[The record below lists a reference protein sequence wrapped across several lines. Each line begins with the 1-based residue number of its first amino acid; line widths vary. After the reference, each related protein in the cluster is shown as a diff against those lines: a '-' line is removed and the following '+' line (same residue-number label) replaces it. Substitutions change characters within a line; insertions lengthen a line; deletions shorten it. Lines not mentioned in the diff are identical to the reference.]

1 VLTLTPYDMW
11 RRAHAIHHASTGN
24 LDRRGIGDIDTLTVR
39 EYRALSRWQQLRYRL
54 YRHPAVMFGI
64 GPTYLF
70 VFRNRLPIGFF
81 RDGWQPWLS
90 TMATNAAIAAV
101 IAVVIWF
108 VGVGPFLLVHLPT
121 MVLAASIGVWL
132 FYVQHQ
138 FADTVWAENENWNWH
153 TAALHGSSHY
163 DLPGVLRWFTANF
176 GVHHVPHLCS
186 QIPFYRLP
194 EVLREYPE
202 LFATGRLTLLQSLRC
217 TPLVLWDEGRQ
228 KLVSF
233 RDSRRSDRG
242 EAH

>member
-1 VLTLTPYDMW
+1 
-11 RRAHAIHHASTGN
+11 
-24 LDRRGIGDIDTLTVR
+24 
-39 EYRALSRWQQLRYRL
+39 
-54 YRHPAVMFGI
+54 MFGI

-81 RDGWQPWLS
+81 RGGWQPWLS

-138 FADTVWAENENWNWH
+138 FADTFWAENKNWTWH

-163 DLPGVLRWFTANF
+163 DLPGVLRWFTANI
-176 GVHHVPHLCS
+176 GVHHVHHLCS
-186 QIPFYRLP
+186 QIPYLP
-194 EVLREYPE
+194 AAGCAARAPRAVCDQPPHAAAKPALR
-202 LFATGRLTLLQSLRC
+202 AARAVGRGQ
-217 TPLVLWDEGRQ
+217 
-228 KLVSF
+228 
-233 RDSRRSDRG
+233 
-242 EAH
+242 A